1 MFDLIYRFDPT
12 TRSLVT
18 HPADPDEAV
27 RRLED
32 GNRTFASLIDA
43 PPGAPATRVF
53 QFDADDLGLPDDDGG
68 PPAQRPFAAVL
79 GCADARVPTELL
91 FGQAANSL
99 FVVRVAGNV
108 LADACLGSLDYA
120 VTSFA
125 DSLKLVVVLG
135 HSGCGAVTA
144 AADAFLDPSRYLE
157 FASSHP
163 VRTLVDRLFVAVRA
177 AAVALAAVHGPDVA
191 ANPEYRAV
199 LIETAVALN
208 AAMTAKTVRYEFTDR
223 VGPGLRVVFGVYDL
237 LSRRVKLKLGP
248 AAGGS
253 LKLAEPPPDAAG
265 FEAFAR
271 VVAGSAAV
279 RGMLA

>member
-1 MFDLIYRFDPT
+1 MIDLIYRFDPT
-12 TRSLVT
+12 TRVLVT

-27 RRLED
+27 RRLQD
-32 GNRTFASLIDA
+32 GNRAFASLIGSPA
-43 PPGAPATRVF
+43 GASVSRVF
-53 QFDADDLGLPDDDGG
+53 QFDADDLGLPADDGG
-68 PPAQRPFAAVL
+68 PPTQRPFAAVL

-135 HSGCGAVTA
+135 HGGCGAVTA
-144 AADAFLDPSRYLE
+144 AADAYLDPGRYLE

-163 VRTLVDRLFVAVRA
+163 VRTLVDRLFVGVRA
-177 AAVALAAVHGPDVA
+177 AAAALAAAHGAGVA
-191 ANPEYRAV
+191 SHPGYRAA

-208 AAMTAKTVRYEFTDR
+208 AALTAKTVRHEFADR

-237 LSRRVKLKLGP
+237 VSRRVKLKLPLDG
-248 AAGGS
+248 GGS
-253 LKLAEPPPDAAG
+253 LKLAEPPADAEG

-271 VVAGSAAV
+271 VVAAGDAV
-279 RGMLA
+279 REALA